1 MVQNVY
7 CHQEARP
14 RAYYAHLQTDRSPM
28 PRVKEFDPKAAL
40 ERALDLFWRRGYEAT
55 SLRELVEHMEI
66 PRQSLYDTF
75 GDKRS
80 LFLKVLARYEEQAL
94 EGTVKLLEL
103 EAIPSYR
110 LATDAD
116 AKARTAKFMRSP
128 VALRGFFETY
138 LHEVLLDASRG
149 SCLMANTALEVGD
162 EDPEIQAVVRAYFQR
177 VEDTFFAVLTAG
189 VEAGELKPSRDL
201 RALARHLVNAYYGLG
216 IMSRSGA
223 SRLALRQMVDVAL
236 SVIEA

>member
-7 CHQEARP
+7 CHEVGRP
-14 RAYYAHLQTDRSPM
+14 RAGHTHLEPKRSM
-28 PRVKEFDPKAAL
+28 PRVKEFDPEAAL

-94 EGTVKLLEL
+94 HNTVKLLEID
-103 EAIPSYR
+103 EIPSYR
-110 LATDAD
+110 LAMDQE
-116 AKARTAKFMRSP
+116 ARARAVKFMRSP

-138 LHEVLLDASRG
+138 LHEVVLDSNRG
-149 SCLMANTALEVGD
+149 SCLMANTALEVGE
-162 EDPEIQAVVRAYFQR
+162 EDPEILAVVRAYFQR
-177 VEDTFFAVLTAG
+177 VEEAFFAALTAG

-201 RALARHLVNAYYGLG
+201 RALARHLVNALYGLG
-216 IMSRSGA
+216 IMGRSGA

-236 SVIEA
+236 SVIDA

>member
-7 CHQEARP
+7 CPRARP
-14 RAYYAHLQTDRSPM
+14 RAYYAHLEPEVRSM
-28 PRVKEFDPKAAL
+28 PRVKEFDPDAAL

-55 SLRELVEHMEI
+55 SLRELVEHMQI

-94 EGTVKLLEL
+94 ASVRLLQPDE
-103 EAIPSYR
+103 IPSYR
-110 LATDAD
+110 LAMDPDAR
-116 AKARTAKFMRSP
+116 ARAAKFMRSP
-128 VALRGFFETY
+128 LALRGFFETY
-138 LHEVLLDASRG
+138 LHEVVLDGSRG

-162 EDPEIQAVVRAYFQR
+162 EDPEIHAVVRAYFQK
-177 VEDTFFAVLTAG
+177 VEDVFFAALTAG
-189 VEAGELKPSRDL
+189 VEAGELRAGRDL

-216 IMSRSGA
+216 IMGRSGA